1 MTDPLSPVNFESNLL
16 FWKYTSS
23 FPGEFPPS
31 QFPVLSQMVSLAP
44 VQYLLAALAAKV
56 AVVATAAA
64 NKTLQIA
71 FDNI

>member
-1 MTDPLSPVNFESNLL
+1 
-16 FWKYTSS
+16 
-23 FPGEFPPS
+23 
-31 QFPVLSQMVSLAP
+31 MVSLAP